1 MKGLLKTLR
10 KSKHCRG
17 DLGSIGSHRPT
28 NEYDTYAWS
37 GHLGHSSTKSKPE
50 DWTGYAC
57 LEMLVGGKEF
67 PIKGEYEQSA
77 EVFRAEIHSFC
88 KIIKDTI
95 GLEDVCVD
103 IELSKEWGY
112 AGTYWESRGSICF
125 ANITMK
131 KYRELCNKFDYD
143 YETQVCSE
151 KGDWW

>member
-1 MKGLLKTLR
+1 MKGLVKTIT
-10 KSKHCRG
+10 KSKGTHALTWKQRG
-17 DLGSIGSHRPT
+17 RPD
-28 NEYDTYAWS
+28 NYQWS
-37 GHLGHSSTKSKPE
+37 GHLGHSSTKSKPK

-57 LEMLVGGKEF
+57 IEMLLGGIELSRKDEEIEF
-67 PIKGEYEQSA
+67 RRN
-77 EVFRAEIHSFC
+77 FHSFC
-88 KIIKDTI
+88 EIIKDAI

-103 IELSKEWGY
+103 VELNREYSTY
-112 AGTYWESRGSICF
+112 AGYYGLTRGSICF